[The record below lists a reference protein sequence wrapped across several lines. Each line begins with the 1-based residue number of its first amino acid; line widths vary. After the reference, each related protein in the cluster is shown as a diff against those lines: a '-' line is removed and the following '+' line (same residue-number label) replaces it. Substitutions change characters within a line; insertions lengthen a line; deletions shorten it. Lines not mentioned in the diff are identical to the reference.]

1 MADKARFTVNLTQEL
16 ADAVDKYAES
26 MGINRTSAVSVLLS
40 MALANQRAMNDLSEL
55 LSIYKASDLGKIDGQ
70 GQGQ

>member
-1 MADKARFTVNLTQEL
+1 MSNKARFTVNLTHEL

-40 MALANQRAMNDLSEL
+40 QALANQKAINDLSEL
-55 LSIYKASDLGKIDGQ
+55 LELYKANLNKEQ
-70 GQGQ
+70 